1 MTDKHDKAI
10 KEIPQA
16 RVRGV
21 GESHVQFLL

>member
-16 RVRGV
+16 RVHGL
-21 GESHVQFLL
+21 GESHVQFLP